1 METQRIVTKYAT
13 AKRSADVLGVPKTR
27 VEKLIRLARSS
38 AEESVIE
45 TEKLIGTN
53 TGQKSSSKKGYK

>member
-1 METQRIVTKYAT
+1 
-13 AKRSADVLGVPKTR
+13 
-27 VEKLIRLARSS
+27 VEKLVRLARSS

-53 TGQKSSSKKGYK
+53 TGQKNGSKKSYK